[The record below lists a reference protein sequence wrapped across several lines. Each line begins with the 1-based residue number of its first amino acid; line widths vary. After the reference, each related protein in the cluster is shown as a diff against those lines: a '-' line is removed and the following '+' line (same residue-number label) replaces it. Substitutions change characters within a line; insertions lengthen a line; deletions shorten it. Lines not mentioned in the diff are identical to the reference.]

1 MTLSEQQIKHNLSAA
16 YNLLAML
23 GLDDHTYTHLT
34 HRSPEQD
41 TFYMLPFGLKF
52 AQVTPQNLLTVNLEG
67 DIIAGHEAIYNITGY
82 QTHGAIY
89 KKRKD
94 IQAIFHLHTP
104 HMVAVASMQRGL
116 LPISQWALH
125 FYDQI
130 NYHNYDSLVTQQ
142 HQGEQLT
149 HDLADKMVLLM
160 RNHGAIITGKTIHE
174 AMFYTH
180 HLELACKTQCLA
192 LATGEQLVIPSP
204 STCTRSSQTLL
215 AFEQDLG
222 KRDWHAWMWQLQQYQ
237 RHNNP
242 QHEQAHVL

>member
-1 MTLSEQQIKHNLSAA
+1 MSLSEQQIKHKLSAA

-34 HRSPEQD
+34 HRAPEQE

-52 AQVTPQNLLTVNLEG
+52 AQVTPKNLLTINLAG
-67 DIIAGHEAIYNITGY
+67 DIVAGQEANYNITGY

-89 KKRKD
+89 KKRPD

-125 FYDQI
+125 FYNQI
-130 NYHNYDSLVTQQ
+130 NYHQYDALVTQQ
-142 HQGEQLT
+142 HQGEQLAN
-149 HDLADKMVLLM
+149 DLADKMVLLM
-160 RNHGAIITGKTIHE
+160 RNHGAIIAGKTIHE

-180 HLELACKTQCLA
+180 HLELACKTQCYA
-192 LATGEQLVIPSP
+192 LATNEPLIVPDA
-204 STCTRSSQTLL
+204 STCARSVQTLL
-215 AFEQDLG
+215 AFEKDLG
-222 KRDWHAWMWQLQQYQ
+222 KRDWQAWMWQLQQHQ
-237 RHNNP
+237 LR
-242 QHEQAHVL
+242 QHTNEYH